1 MSVQSGNQ
9 PHEPLTDERRQ
20 RVTEMVV
27 DELEAAW
34 LYDQLAGLTEPKL
47 ARTLREMA
55 DSEREHAA
63 HWCALLG
70 SDQLLRNPPPPSFRR
85 RLMAWWAR
93 FGGLGFVIDQLRREE
108 LTDIRRY
115 EADPDAGT
123 LADEEREHRAAL
135 ADIDD
140 QIGHEDTP
148 AGQSGAGTFR
158 ATLFGLN
165 DGIVSNLALVAG
177 VAGVA
182 IDSDAILVAG
192 IGGWLAGAFSMAA
205 GEYISVRS
213 QAEMQEQE
221 IAHERDELMLDPAEE
236 RAELVKIYRRKGL
249 SASLAEQVADE
260 LMADP
265 STALDTLAREEL
277 GLDPDDLGSPV
288 RAAVGSFTAFSLGA
302 IVPVIPFLVA
312 AFAGWTPGWW
322 SLIAAVAACAS
333 LLAIAGVLSSF
344 ITSRHPLYAAG
355 RSVAV
360 GMLATAVTFGIGAA
374 LPVNL

>member
-1 MSVQSGNQ
+1 MVVTPPRPQA
-9 PHEPLTDERRQ
+9 PLTEERRQ
-20 RVTEMVV
+20 KVTEMVV
-27 DELEAAW
+27 DELGAAW
-34 LYDQLAGLTEPKL
+34 LYDQLSRRTEPKL
-47 ARTLREMA
+47 AQALREMA

-70 SDQLLRNPPPPSFRR
+70 SDHLLLNPPPPSFRR

-123 LADEEREHRAAL
+123 LADEEREHRATL
-135 ADIDD
+135 ASIDD
-140 QIGHEDTP
+140 QIGHEEAL
-148 AGQSGAGTFR
+148 AGQSSAGAFR

-182 IDSDAILVAG
+182 IDSDVILVAG

-213 QAEMQEQE
+213 QAELQEQQ
-221 IAHERDELMLDPAEE
+221 IAHERDELLLDPAEE
-236 RAELVKIYRRKGL
+236 RAELVRIYRRKGL
-249 SASLAEQVADE
+249 SQSLAEQVADE

-265 STALDTLAREEL
+265 ATALDTLAREEL
-277 GLDPDDLGSPV
+277 GLDPSDLGSPV
-288 RAAVGSFTAFSLGA
+288 RAAAGSFTAFSLGA

-312 AFAGWTPGWW
+312 ALAGWTPGWW
-322 SLIAAVAACAS
+322 TLIAAVAACAT
-333 LLAIAGVLSSF
+333 LLGVAGVLSSF
-344 ITSRHPLYAAG
+344 ITSRHPLYAAA

-360 GMLATAVTFGIGAA
+360 GLLATAVTFGIGAA
-374 LPVNL
+374 LPFDL

>member
-1 MSVQSGNQ
+1 MSIES
-9 PHEPLTDERRQ
+9 PSARPASLSAERRQ
-20 RVTEMVV
+20 RVTEMIV

-34 LYDQLAGLTEPKL
+34 LYDRLSQLTEPRL
-47 ARTLREMA
+47 AQTLREMA
-55 DSEREHAA
+55 DSERQHAA
-63 HWCALLG
+63 HWSALLG
-70 SDQLLRNPPPPSFRR
+70 SDHLLRNPPPPSFRR

-93 FGGLGFVIDQLRREE
+93 FGGLSLVIDQLRREE

-140 QIGHEDTP
+140 QIGSEDTAATQST
-148 AGQSGAGTFR
+148 AGAFR

-192 IGGWLAGAFSMAA
+192 IGGLLAGAFSMAG

-213 QAEMQEQE
+213 QAELHEQQ
-221 IAHERDELMLDPAEE
+221 IAHERDELLLDPAEE
-236 RAELVKIYRRKGL
+236 RSELVRIYQRKGL
-249 SASLAEQVADE
+249 SPSLAEQVADE
-260 LMADP
+260 LMANP
-265 STALDTLAREEL
+265 ATALDTLAREEL
-277 GLDPDDLGSPV
+277 GLDPSDLGSPV

-312 AFAGWTPGWW
+312 AFAGWDPGWW
-322 SLIAAVAACAS
+322 SLIAAVAASAG
-333 LLAIAGVLSSF
+333 LLGIAGILSSF
-344 ITSRHPLYAAG
+344 ITSRHPLYAAA

-360 GMLATAVTFGIGAA
+360 GMIFTAITFAIGSA
-374 LPVNL
+374 LPFDL